1 MPQRNTQQRDM
12 LRSNFAARTAGLHS
26 GTRVHTDVLRSTIAP
41 GNTLDPNH
49 MPHSPRQYEVVRVI
63 AIRDDRFA
71 RAQVFYERTLQ

>member
-41 GNTLDPNH
+41 DNTLGLSSNL
-49 MPHSPRQYEVVRVI
+49 RQNAKAHEFNSACSKRLFSLLR
-63 AIRDDRFA
+63 ACA
-71 RAQVFYERTLQ
+71 R